1 MYSVEK
7 VIIHCLVS
15 YLQNTTSSI
24 AIEERVV
31 MLSQAQ
37 QPGGVDIRILF
48 LFAQPH
54 QFDPTVNLKVR
65 FFFLF
70 LLSFFSLMCLFACGF
85 TISVSCIR
93 GQSVTIFSM
102 GMYLLLC
109 VEYG

>member
-7 VIIHCLVS
+7 VIIRCLVS
-15 YLQNTTSSI
+15 YLQNTTSSVV
-24 AIEERVV
+24 EERVV

-48 LFAQPH
+48 LFTQPH

-70 LLSFFSLMCLFACGF
+70 LLSFFSPMCLFACGF
-85 TISVSCIR
+85 TISVSRIR
-93 GQSVTIFSM
+93 GQSVTVFSM
-102 GMYLLLC
+102 AC
-109 VEYG
+109 ICSSV